1 MKAANVGSCSLLRNS
16 NFMAFLHEI
25 WHIVQIHRKSQDSWR
40 VCRKATHAE
49 NDRSSSQIL
58 CLKVKIFFYC
68 KQTTLPYQGS
78 ADSDARCLSEW
89 VTPDEY

>member
-1 MKAANVGSCSLLRNS
+1 MKFGTMSRSIEEAKIPGACAE
-16 NFMAFLHEI
+16 ME
-25 WHIVQIHRKSQDSWR
+25 
-40 VCRKATHAE
+40 ATHAE
-49 NDRSSSQIL
+49 NDSSSSQIL